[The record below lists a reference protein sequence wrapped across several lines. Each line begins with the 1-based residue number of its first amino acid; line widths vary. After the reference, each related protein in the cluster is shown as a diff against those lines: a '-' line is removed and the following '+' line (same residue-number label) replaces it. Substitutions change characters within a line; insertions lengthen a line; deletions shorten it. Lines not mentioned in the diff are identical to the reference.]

1 MHPGNIPKSIKSLDG
16 NCGVASVWLVCYHAH
31 LVVDPQALIQLCGHH
46 AEVGTFTIALAVALN
61 ELGLPA
67 SFHSDADPAIDNAEL
82 AYYERAKLRGIPLCP
97 AQSIGDIA
105 KSLRDGKQVVSFFD
119 AADGEGHFSP
129 IEAIDQCDVR
139 FEYSNEP
146 ALSHQ
151 EFDARRRAA
160 GICRQTIVIG

>member
-1 MHPGNIPKSIKSLDG
+1 MHPGRIPESIESLDG
-16 NCGVASVWLVCYHAH
+16 NCGVASVWLVCHHAN
-31 LVVDPQALIQLCGHH
+31 LVVEPQSLIQLCGHDT
-46 AEVGTFTIALAVALN
+46 EVGTFTIALAVALN
-61 ELGLPA
+61 ELGLPV
-67 SFHSDADPAIDNAEL
+67 SFHSDADPAINDAEIG
-82 AYYERAKLRGIPLCP
+82 YYERAKLHGIPLCS
-97 AQSIGDIA
+97 AQGICDIA
-105 KSLRDGKQVVSFFD
+105 KSLADGKQVISFFD

-139 FEYSNEP
+139 FECSNEP